1 MKTAILLGATALAVV
16 GVAILATL
24 LTLALTDDDVT
35 DDDARGRTVQA
46 ISADYPK
53 EFLEHWP
60 IFFRLDNF
68 YLSVEDD
75 EYVALYAFDPDANS
89 RRQGGIV
96 EWLPDFEFRGRTGWF
111 RDPCFGG
118 TYDLSGKLVSGP
130 SPRDMDRFAVE
141 IRDGYVY
148 VDTRHVLCAPSEE
161 CELAPRQN

>member
-68 YLSVEDD
+68 YLTVEDD
-75 EYVALYAFDPDANS
+75 EYVALYAFDPNPNS
-89 RRQGGIV
+89 RRQGCIV
-96 EWLPDFEFRGRTGWF
+96 DWLPDFEFMGRTGWF
-111 RDPCFGG
+111 RDPCLGG
-118 TYDLSGKLVSGP
+118 TYDGSGKLASGP

-141 IRDGYVY
+141 LRDGFVY
-148 VDTRHVLCAPSEE
+148 VDTRHVLCASSEE

>member
-1 MKTAILLGATALAVV
+1 MKAVISLGVTATAVA

-60 IFFRLDNF
+60 IFFRLDSF

-75 EYVALYAFDPDANS
+75 EYVALYAFDPNLNS
-89 RRQGGIV
+89 RRQGCIV
-96 EWLPDFEFRGRTGWF
+96 DWLPDFEFMGRTGWF
-111 RDPCFGG
+111 RDPCFGA
-118 TYDLSGKLVSGP
+118 TYDRSGNLVSGP

-141 IRDGYVY
+141 IRDGFVY
-148 VDTRHVLCAPSEE
+148 VDTRHVLCAPGVE
-161 CELAPRQN
+161 CERAPRQN